1 MTPCARTPL
10 SPPRRAVWLLGRVA
24 PPDIR
29 DRTLDDLE
37 ELFEAEARM
46 STPALAHRWY
56 WKQTLKGPF
65 RRSTENVC
73 SGQPERTRPNPC
85 GMSRAEAESQ
95 RLKVCRQSRA
105 PAYAFT
111 G

>member
-1 MTPCARTPL
+1 MTPCVRTSP

-56 WKQTLKGPF
+56 WKQTLKTLPPLY
-65 RRSTENVC
+65 R
-73 SGQPERTRPNPC
+73 ER
-85 GMSRAEAESQ
+85 
-95 RLKVCRQSRA
+95 L
-105 PAYAFT
+105 
-111 G
+111 